1 MKKLAQITMLFLV
14 TTLSA
19 FAQDT
24 PYQKAMKKEVAKL
37 TESDSLPVLQ
47 QSANA
52 FGRIAELN
60 PGEWQPVYY
69 QGLAYTFQGL
79 DKSLSLDKKDEVLA
93 KADELAQK
101 ADALSKNNA
110 EIVALQG
117 FVLMAKLNADAAS
130 RGQSLSGP
138 VLQTFGKARAMDPK
152 NPRALALTAQ
162 MEYGMARF
170 FGSGTEKACGYAKE
184 SLAIFASQ
192 DEQALKAALV
202 PTWGKSLAEKMAKS
216 CQ

>member
-1 MKKLAQITMLFLV
+1 MKKLTQTTILFLL
-14 TTLSA
+14 TILTASS
-19 FAQDT
+19 QDS
-24 PYQKAMKKEVAKL
+24 PYQKAMKKEIAKL
-37 TESDSLPVLQ
+37 IETDSLPLLQ

-60 PGEWQPVYY
+60 PAEWQPVYY
-69 QGLAYTFQGL
+69 QGLAYTFQGM

-101 ADALSKNNA
+101 AEALSKNNS

-117 FVLMAKLNADAAS
+117 FVLMAKLNADAVS
-130 RGQSLSGP
+130 RGQSLSGR

-152 NPRALALTAQ
+152 NPRAMALTAQ
-162 MEYGMARF
+162 MEYGMAKF

-192 DEQALKAALV
+192 DEPALKAALL
-202 PTWGKSLAEKMAKS
+202 PTWGKSLAEQMAKS